1 MEQTFDDLSKERQQ
15 QMLSFTFEVSFDTA
29 IGIVRENI
37 LFLLQRGVM
46 TGVLKNP
53 KVAAVIGV
61 LLFLPGAIMFS
72 LMMLGIEPSFGFLQP
87 FLQPSEPDTPHILG
101 SLIFLTLII
110 FFPALAVIINVAATE
125 GNPLKGIG
133 SNFGIASLVGFL
145 LVLPF
150 LVLELT
156 YGQKSYSSFP
166 IGLFVI
172 LWILPTLVV
181 LIVAPMVQTVR
192 RGESLLASPITL
204 ILRIAFIVLIG
215 AFWMALVQDQMPC
228 FLGVPNCD

>member
-1 MEQTFDDLSKERQQ
+1 
-15 QMLSFTFEVSFDTA
+15 
-29 IGIVRENI
+29 
-37 LFLLQRGVM
+37 
-46 TGVLKNP
+46 
-53 KVAAVIGV
+53 
-61 LLFLPGAIMFS
+61 
-72 LMMLGIEPSFGFLQP
+72 
-87 FLQPSEPDTPHILG
+87 
-101 SLIFLTLII
+101 LIFLTLII